1 MGSIGYCLNL
11 FSKKKKKKKKKIYI
25 YIYIYINP
33 LWLIY
38 VVKKTTTTESKYFVL
53 NKLFLEFPCL

>member
-11 FSKKKKKKKKKIYI
+11 FSKKINKKN
-25 YIYIYINP
+25 NP

-38 VVKKTTTTESKYFVL
+38 VVKRQQQQQNRSIS
-53 NKLFLEFPCL
+53 